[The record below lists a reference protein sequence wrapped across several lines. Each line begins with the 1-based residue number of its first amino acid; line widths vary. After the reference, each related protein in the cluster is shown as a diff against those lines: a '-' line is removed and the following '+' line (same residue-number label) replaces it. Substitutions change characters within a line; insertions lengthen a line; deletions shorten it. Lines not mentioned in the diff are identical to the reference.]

1 MRAVYETP
9 RPETSAPPRIL
20 IAFYTYS
27 GSTGKLAEELQRLTG
42 GTLTRLYPSQP
53 YPSRFPELLEQVR
66 REIHSHHYPRLLP
79 VSESPAGYDII
90 FVGTPNWCGS
100 IAPPLAAWLR
110 RNRTALTGKVL
121 LPFYSHCGGEPGDVG
136 GAVQWLCPDAA
147 VRPAFAAP
155 LDEQEWPAA
164 LSAWLE
170 RCGLMASSWPEQSG
184 EEKPAG

>member
-1 MRAVYETP
+1 MSAVYETP

-20 IAFYTYS
+20 IAYYTYS

-79 VSESPAGYDII
+79 VSESPARYDIV

-110 RNRTALTGKVL
+110 QHGGPAGEAVL
-121 LPFYSHCGGEPGDVG
+121 PLYSHCGGEPGNIA
-136 GAVQWLCPDAA
+136 GAVRSLCPKAQVA
-147 VRPAFAAP
+147 PVFAARP
-155 LDEQEWPAA
+155 DEDDLAAKLDAWLTACGG
-164 LSAWLE
+164 LSAI
-170 RCGLMASSWPEQSG
+170 SV
-184 EEKPAG
+184 

>member
-1 MRAVYETP
+1 MSAVYETP

-20 IAFYTYS
+20 IAYYTYS

-79 VSESPAGYDII
+79 VSESPARYDIV

-110 RNRTALTGKVL
+110 QHGGRAGKTVL
-121 LPFYSHCGGEPGDVG
+121 PLYSHCGGEPGNIA
-136 GAVQWLCPDAA
+136 GAVRSLCPKAQVA
-147 VRPAFAAP
+147 PVFAARP
-155 LDEQEWPAA
+155 DEDDLAAKLDAWLTACGG
-164 LSAWLE
+164 LSAI
-170 RCGLMASSWPEQSG
+170 SV
-184 EEKPAG
+184 

>member
-27 GSTGKLAEELQRLTG
+27 GSTGKLAEELQRQTG

-79 VSESPAGYDII
+79 VSESPAGYDIV
-90 FVGTPNWCGS
+90 FVGTSNWCGS

-110 RNRTALTGKVL
+110 QHGGLAGKTV
-121 LPFYSHCGGEPGDVG
+121 LPFYSHCGGEPGDIA
-136 GAVQWLCPDAA
+136 GAVRSLCPKAQVA
-147 VRPAFAAP
+147 PAFAACP
-155 LDEQEWPAA
+155 DEDDLAAKLDAWLTACGV
-164 LSAWLE
+164 LSAI
-170 RCGLMASSWPEQSG
+170 SV
-184 EEKPAG
+184 

>member
-1 MRAVYETP
+1 MRAVYETL
-9 RPETSAPPRIL
+9 RPENCAPPRIL

-110 RNRTALTGKVL
+110 QHGGLACKTV
-121 LPFYSHCGGEPGDVG
+121 LPFYSHCGGEPGDIA
-136 GAVQWLCPDAA
+136 GAVRSLCPKAQVA
-147 VRPAFAAP
+147 PAFAARP
-155 LDEQEWPAA
+155 DEDDLAAKLDAWLTACGV
-164 LSAWLE
+164 LSAI
-170 RCGLMASSWPEQSG
+170 PV
-184 EEKPAG
+184 